1 MNDIQLEPKT
11 TENSVVNKNLVSLS
25 EENLLIEET
34 NNLWN
39 ELINNYFLEYNF
51 DIIHNHDND
60 FNFEFFEYN
69 ISSYNVY
76 IQKIMPFKG
85 GKVWTRR
92 LLRQ

>member
-1 MNDIQLEPKT
+1 MR
-11 TENSVVNKNLVSLS
+11 
-25 EENLLIEET
+25 
-34 NNLWN
+34 N

-76 IQKIMPFKG
+76 IQKINNKDNLSDVLLEYKIFNDVNNVYIINFKA
-85 GKVWTRR
+85 KKFVINS
-92 LLRQ
+92 LMM